1 MPDECTRRDV
11 LSLGAGMG
19 AAAVGLDV
27 STSPAAATDS
37 GTDSAGWL
45 EGVDNHDGVV
55 DRRGQSEVTVEVG
68 TSGNGGDFGF
78 GPAAVQVDPGAT
90 VVWKWTGKGGSH
102 DVVAED
108 GSFERTPEGTR
119 APDGRSHDVVAE
131 DGSFESEMVGEAGHT
146 FERTFDS
153 PGVVK
158 YYCMPHRPVG
168 MKGAVLVGDAAVGA
182 AESGAL
188 GTDD

>member
-11 LSLGAGMG
+11 LRLGAGMG

-108 GSFERTPEGTR
+108 GSFE
-119 APDGRSHDVVAE
+119 
-131 DGSFESEMVGEAGHT
+131 SEMVGEAGHT